1 MKSSYKKIENDR
13 NLLNAK
19 FNVTKNTSFK
29 QIKNW
34 TIAFLLAIF
43 TGFHSFGQSL
53 DDYLKI
59 AAENN
64 PGLKGS
70 YKEFEAAL
78 QKAAQIRSLPDPTI
92 SFGYFISPVE
102 TRVGPQR
109 ARLSL
114 NQMFPWFGTLK
125 YYGTGSEA
133 MAEAKFQAFTD
144 AKNKLYFKVISAYY
158 PLYELNKFIEIEEQN
173 IEILKNYKTLATS
186 QFSNGNGAMV
196 DVLRVDIMLKDA
208 ETNLGIL
215 EKQRTPLVTRFNNL
229 LNREENEPVE
239 VVNEL
244 EEILVQENYRRDSL
258 LENNPTLQEFDFK
271 IKASHANEMT
281 AASQGKPKIGVGLD
295 YVIIGKRED
304 MMVDDNGKN
313 ALMPMVSMSLP
324 IFSGK
329 YQAAKKEAKLM
340 QEAYQYQKEEFEN
353 DLLSTYDQ
361 LDFQV
366 SKQHDLIILYEEQI
380 KQTQQ
385 SLELLYTAYSNSG
398 KSFEDVLQ
406 MQQQLLKYQKLKVS
420 AETALQINIAEIDY
434 ITAKTL
440 DQ

>member
-1 MKSSYKKIENDR
+1 M
-13 NLLNAK
+13 
-19 FNVTKNTSFK
+19 
-29 QIKNW
+29 KNW
-34 TIAFLLAIF
+34 TITILLACI
-43 TGFHSFGQSL
+43 TGFQSFGQSL

-64 PGLKGS
+64 PGLKGN

-133 MAEAKFQAFTD
+133 MAEARYQAFTD

-158 PLYELNKFIEIEEQN
+158 PLYELEKFIWIEKEN
-173 IEILKNYKTLATS
+173 IEILENYKVLATS
-186 QFSNGNGAMV
+186 QFSNGKGAMV

-208 ETNLGIL
+208 ETNLTIL
-215 EKQRTPLVTRFNNL
+215 ERQKTPLQTRFNKL
-229 LNREENEPVE
+229 LNRDENDSIE
-239 VVNEL
+239 VL
-244 EEILVQENYRRDSL
+244 EDLEDTIVPEAYRRDSL
-258 LENNPTLQEFDFK
+258 LENNPKLLEFDYK
-271 IKASHANEMT
+271 ILASHSNEMT
-281 AASQGKPKIGVGLD
+281 AASQSKPKIGVGVD

-329 YQAAKKEAKLM
+329 YKAAQKEAQLM
-340 QEAYQYQKEEFEN
+340 QESYQFQKEEFEN
-353 DLLSTYDQ
+353 ELLTTYDQ
-361 LDFQV
+361 LNFQV
-366 SKQHDLIILYEEQI
+366 SKQNDLILLYDEQI

-385 SLELLYTAYSNSG
+385 SLELLYSAYSNSG

-420 AETALQINIAEIDY
+420 AETALKINIAEIDY

>member
-1 MKSSYKKIENDR
+1 M
-13 NLLNAK
+13 
-19 FNVTKNTSFK
+19 
-29 QIKNW
+29 KNW
-34 TIAFLLAIF
+34 TITILLAIL
-43 TGFHSFGQSL
+43 TGFQSFGQSL

-78 QKAAQIRSLPDPTI
+78 QRAAQIRSLPDPTI

-133 MAEAKFQAFTD
+133 MAEARFQAFTE

-158 PLYELNKFIEIEEQN
+158 PLYELEKFILIEKEN
-173 IEILKNYKTLATS
+173 IEILENYKVLATS

-208 ETNLGIL
+208 ETNLSIL
-215 EKQRTPLVTRFNNL
+215 ENQKTPFQTRFNKL
-229 LNREENEPVE
+229 LDRDENEAIVIE
-239 VVNEL
+239 NEL
-244 EEILVQENYRRDSL
+244 EFNQITEAYRRDSL
-258 LENNPTLQEFDFK
+258 LDNNPILREFDYK
-271 IKASHANEMT
+271 ILASQSNEIT
-281 AASQGKPKIGVGLD
+281 AASQSKPKIGVGID

-304 MMVDDNGKN
+304 MVVDDNGKN

-329 YQAAKKEAKLM
+329 YKAAQKEAQLM
-340 QEAYQYQKEEFEN
+340 QESYQYQKEELEN
-353 DLLSTYDQ
+353 ELLSTYDQ
-361 LDFQV
+361 LNFQV
-366 SKQHDLIILYEEQI
+366 SKQNDLISLYDEQI

-385 SLELLYTAYSNSG
+385 SLELLYSAYSNSG

-420 AETALQINIAEIDY
+420 AQTALKISIAEIDY
-434 ITAKTL
+434 ITAKSL

>member
-1 MKSSYKKIENDR
+1 M
-13 NLLNAK
+13 
-19 FNVTKNTSFK
+19 
-29 QIKNW
+29 KNW
-34 TIAFLLAIF
+34 TITILLALL
-43 TGFHSFGQSL
+43 TGFQSFGQRL

-78 QKAAQIRSLPDPTI
+78 QKAAQIRSLADPTI

-109 ARLSL
+109 ARISLS
-114 NQMFPWFGTLK
+114 QMFPWFGTLK

-144 AKNKLYFKVISAYY
+144 AKNRLYFKVVSAYY
-158 PLYELNKFIEIEEQN
+158 PLYELEKFVAIEKEN
-173 IEILKNYKTLATS
+173 IEILENYKVLATS
-186 QFSNGNGAMV
+186 QFSNGGGAMV

-208 ETNLGIL
+208 QTNLSIL
-215 EKQRTPLVTRFNNL
+215 EKQKTPFQTRFNKL
-229 LNREENEPVE
+229 LNRGENESIE
-239 VVNEL
+239 IIEEL
-244 EEILVQENYRRDSL
+244 EATSIPEEYRRDSL
-258 LENNPTLQEFDFK
+258 LENNPILQEFDYK
-271 IKASHANEMT
+271 ILASQSNEKT
-281 AASQGKPKIGVGLD
+281 AASQSKPKIGVGVD

-304 MMVDDNGKN
+304 MVVDDNGKN

-329 YQAAKKEAKLM
+329 YKAAQKEAQLM
-340 QEAYQYQKEEFEN
+340 QESYKFQKEDFEN
-353 DLLSTYDQ
+353 ELLIIYDQ

-366 SKQHDLIILYEEQI
+366 SKQKELISLYEEQI

-385 SLELLYTAYSNSG
+385 SLELLYSAYSNSG

-420 AETALQINIAEIDY
+420 AETALKITIAEIDY
-434 ITAKTL
+434 ITAKSL

>member
-1 MKSSYKKIENDR
+1 M
-13 NLLNAK
+13 
-19 FNVTKNTSFK
+19 
-29 QIKNW
+29 KNW
-34 TIAFLLAIF
+34 TITILLAIL
-43 TGFHSFGQSL
+43 TGFQSFGQSL

-133 MAEAKFQAFTD
+133 MAEARFQAFTD

-158 PLYELNKFIEIEEQN
+158 PLFELEKFILIEKEN
-173 IEILKNYKTLATS
+173 IEILENYKVLATT
-186 QFSNGNGAMV
+186 QFSNGNGSMV

-208 ETNLGIL
+208 ETNLSIL
-215 EKQRTPLVTRFNNL
+215 ENQKTPFRTRFNKL
-229 LNREENEPVE
+229 LNRNENEAIVIE
-239 VVNEL
+239 DEL
-244 EEILVQENYRRDSL
+244 EFNQITEAYRRDSL
-258 LENNPTLQEFDFK
+258 LDNNPILREFDYK
-271 IKASHANEMT
+271 ILASQSNEIT
-281 AASQGKPKIGVGLD
+281 AASQSKPKIGVGID

-304 MMVDDNGKN
+304 MAMDDNGKN

-329 YQAAKKEAKLM
+329 YKAAQKEAQLM
-340 QEAYQYQKEEFEN
+340 QESYQYQKEEFEN
-353 DLLSTYDQ
+353 ELLSTYDQ
-361 LDFQV
+361 LNFQV
-366 SKQHDLIILYEEQI
+366 SKQNDLISLYDEQI

-420 AETALQINIAEIDY
+420 AQTALKITIAEIDY
-434 ITAKTL
+434 ITAKSL

>member
-1 MKSSYKKIENDR
+1 MKTYLI
-13 NLLNAK
+13 
-19 FNVTKNTSFK
+19 T
-29 QIKNW
+29 
-34 TIAFLLAIF
+34 FLLVIL
-43 TGFHSFGQSL
+43 TSLQSFGQSL

-114 NQMFPWFGTLK
+114 SQMFPWFGTLK

-158 PLYELNKFIEIEEQN
+158 PLYELNKFIEIEKQN
-173 IEILKNYKTLATS
+173 IEILNNYKTLATS
-186 QFSNGNGAMV
+186 QFSNGKGAMV

-215 EKQRTPLVTRFNNL
+215 ENQRKPLITRFNNL

-239 VVNEL
+239 IVDEL
-244 EEILVQENYRRDSL
+244 VDISAPEDYRRDSL

-271 IKASHANEMT
+271 IKASQANEMT

-304 MMVDDNGKN
+304 MMVADNGKN

-329 YQAAKKEAKLM
+329 YQAAKKEAQLM
-340 QEAYQYQKEEFEN
+340 QEAYQFQREEFEN
-353 DLLSTYDQ
+353 ELISTYDQ

-366 SKQHDLIILYEEQI
+366 SKQNDLIHLYEEQI
-380 KQTQQ
+380 KQTNQ

-420 AETALQINIAEIDY
+420 AETALKINIAEIDY

>member
-1 MKSSYKKIENDR
+1 MKTYLI
-13 NLLNAK
+13 
-19 FNVTKNTSFK
+19 T
-29 QIKNW
+29 
-34 TIAFLLAIF
+34 FLLVIS
-43 TGFHSFGQSL
+43 TSLNSFSQSL

-59 AAENN
+59 AAGNN

-70 YKEFEAAL
+70 YKEFESAL

-109 ARLSL
+109 ARISL

-133 MAEAKFQAFTD
+133 MAEAKFQSFTD

-158 PLYELNKFIEIEEQN
+158 PLFELNKFIEIEKLN

-186 QFSNGNGAMV
+186 QFSNGKGAMV

-215 EKQRTPLVTRFNNL
+215 QKQRTPLVSQFNYL

-239 VVNEL
+239 ISDEEEYL
-244 EEILVQENYRRDSL
+244 EVQENYRKDSL
-258 LENNPTLQEFDFK
+258 LENNPGLLEFDYK
-271 IKASHANEMT
+271 IQASHANEMT

-295 YVIIGKRED
+295 YVIIGPRED

-313 ALMPMVSMSLP
+313 AFMPMVSMSLP

-329 YQAAKKEAKLM
+329 YQAAKKEAQLM
-340 QEAYQYQKEEFEN
+340 QEAYQFQKKEYEN
-353 DLLSTYDQ
+353 QLLSTYNQ
-361 LDFQV
+361 LDFQLA
-366 SKQHDLIILYEEQI
+366 KQTDLIRLYEEQI
-380 KQTQQ
+380 KQSNQ

-398 KSFEDVLQ
+398 NSFEEVLQ
-406 MQQQLLKYQKLKVS
+406 MQQQVLKYQKLKVT
-420 AETALQINIAEIDY
+420 AETALKLTIAEIDY
-434 ITAKTL
+434 ITAKPL

>member
-1 MKSSYKKIENDR
+1 MKNWYLSLI
-13 NLLNAK
+13 LLL
-19 FNVTKNTSFK
+19 FTSF
-29 QIKNW
+29 Q
-34 TIAFLLAIF
+34 AFSQ
-43 TGFHSFGQSL
+43 TL

-78 QKAAQIRSLPDPTI
+78 EKAAQIRSLPDPSI

-109 ARLSL
+109 ARFSL

-133 MAEAKFQAFTD
+133 LAEAKFQAFTN
-144 AKNKLYFKVISAYY
+144 AKNKLYFDVTSSYY
-158 PLYELNKFIEIEEQN
+158 PLHELEKFIEIEKEN
-173 IEILKNYKTLATS
+173 IEILRNYKTFATS
-186 QFSNGNGAMV
+186 QFSNGKGAMV

-208 ETNLGIL
+208 ETNLSIL
-215 EKQRTPLVTRFNNL
+215 EMQRKPLTASFNKL
-229 LNREENEPVE
+229 LNRAEKDTVLIVDQITYEAIPEE
-239 VVNEL
+239 
-244 EEILVQENYRRDSL
+244 YRRDSL
-258 LENNPTLQEFDFK
+258 LESNPILQEFDFK
-271 IKASHANEMT
+271 ILAAESNEKTAS
-281 AASQGKPKIGVGLD
+281 SQSLPKIGVGLD

-304 MMVDDNGKN
+304 MQVEDNGKN

-329 YQAAKKEAKLM
+329 YKAAQKEAQLM
-340 QEAYQYQKEEFEN
+340 QEAYQYQKEDYEN
-353 DLLSTYDQ
+353 QLISTYEK
-361 LDFQV
+361 LDFQI
-366 SKQHDLIILYEEQI
+366 SKQQELIRLYEVQI
-380 KQTQQ
+380 DQTKQ

-398 KSFEDVLQ
+398 NSFEDVLQ
-406 MQQQLLKYQKLKVS
+406 MQQQLLKYQKLKVT
-420 AETALQINIAEIDY
+420 AETALKINIAEIDY
-434 ITAKTL
+434 ITAKSL

>member
-1 MKSSYKKIENDR
+1 MKTYLITS
-13 NLLNAK
+13 LL
-19 FNVTKNTSFK
+19 V
-29 QIKNW
+29 
-34 TIAFLLAIF
+34 IF
-43 TGFHSFGQSL
+43 TSLNSFGQNL
-53 DDYLKI
+53 DNYLKI

-133 MAEAKFQAFTD
+133 MAEAKFQSFTD

-158 PLYELNKFIEIEEQN
+158 PLFELNKIIEIEKQN

-186 QFSNGNGAMV
+186 QFSNGKGAMV

-208 ETNLGIL
+208 ETNLYIL
-215 EKQRTPLVTRFNNL
+215 EKQGTPLVSRFNYL

-239 VVNEL
+239 ISD
-244 EEILVQENYRRDSL
+244 EEESVDIQENYRKDSL
-258 LENNPTLQEFDFK
+258 LENNPGLLEFDYK

-295 YVIIGKRED
+295 YVIIGPRED

-313 ALMPMVSMSLP
+313 AFMPMVSMSLP

-329 YQAAKKEAKLM
+329 YQAAKKEAQLM
-340 QEAYQYQKEEFEN
+340 QEAYQFQKEEFEN
-353 DLLSTYDQ
+353 QLLSTYNQ
-361 LDFQV
+361 LDFQLA
-366 SKQHDLIILYEEQI
+366 KQTDLIRLYEEQI
-380 KQTQQ
+380 KQSNQ
-385 SLELLYTAYSNSG
+385 SLELLYTAYSNSEN
-398 KSFEDVLQ
+398 SFEEVLQ
-406 MQQQLLKYQKLKVS
+406 MQQQVLKYQKLKVT
-420 AETALQINIAEIDY
+420 AETVLKLTIAEINY
-434 ITAKTL
+434 ITAKPL